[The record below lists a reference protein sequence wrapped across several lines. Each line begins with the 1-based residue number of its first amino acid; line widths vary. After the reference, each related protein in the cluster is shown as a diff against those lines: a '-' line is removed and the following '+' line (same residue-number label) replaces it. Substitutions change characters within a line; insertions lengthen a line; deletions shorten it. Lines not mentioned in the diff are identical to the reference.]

1 MPEAPETYTIFLH
14 YLLYICGA
22 NCLAIPTPQR
32 YHVTCQRGRHQKQEG
47 TRMKKHTIKAK
58 YTRDGWVDGMIDG
71 FRFQAKVFDESSRFG
86 INEGRVSKLMIWDES
101 KRQADANIFKASILN
116 YDRGWDIKPTKAAD
130 KEILAAV
137 LEYLGD
143 LPTAEFWETI
153 AAQEPFRAAVRLKDG
168 HVINAR
174 IRVDVDGWGTIQ
186 DYLTGN
192 WHGKLDPIAIRDLL
206 ERAK

>member
-1 MPEAPETYTIFLH
+1 MTDFTDL
-14 YLLYICGA
+14 
-22 NCLAIPTPQR
+22 
-32 YHVTCQRGRHQKQEG
+32 
-47 TRMKKHTIKAK
+47 KA
-58 YTRDGWVDGMIDG
+58 R
-71 FRFQAKVFDESSRFG
+71 
-86 INEGRVSKLMIWDES
+86 
-101 KRQADANIFKASILN
+101 
-116 YDRGWDIKPTKAAD
+116 
-130 KEILAAV
+130 V